1 MKHENDYGNITVVN
15 KLDYSDKDDARVE
28 TTIHKTRKL
37 IVLLV
42 IPWLCLCQ

>member
-1 MKHENDYGNITVVN
+1 MIMETTVVN

-28 TTIHKTRKL
+28 TAIHKTRKL
-37 IVLLV
+37 IVLLA